1 MEEAE
6 ILAAELAGEE
16 ADRQTKIDVL
26 KKAEQLCDEE
36 REEDEILKEEDLKRK
51 EMFEDTEVSTSWLVN
66 SSHLIS
72 SRLISCHHRSFH
84 APIPQFV
91 YFDLH

>member
-66 SSHLIS
+66 S
-72 SRLISCHHRSFH
+72 CHHRSFH